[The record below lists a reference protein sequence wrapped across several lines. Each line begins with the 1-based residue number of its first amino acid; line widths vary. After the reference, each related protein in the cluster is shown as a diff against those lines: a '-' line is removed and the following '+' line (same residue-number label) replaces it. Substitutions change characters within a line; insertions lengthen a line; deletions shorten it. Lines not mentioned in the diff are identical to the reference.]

1 MRIGIIGAGQLGRML
16 ALSGIP
22 LGIEFLMYDR
32 SADVPGAAVAPLVV
46 GEFEDLA
53 RLRRFARQVDV
64 VTFDWENVPVSSV
77 RAVAGLVQTWPP
89 PRALEVAQDRLAE
102 KRLFGRLGIP
112 AAPHA
117 AVDSLAGLQR
127 AVRHIGLPGIL
138 KTRRLGYDGKGQVF
152 LKDMGQLP
160 AALATLGGRGLIYEG
175 FVRFS
180 REVSLVA
187 VRGQDGS
194 IAFYPLAENVHE
206 SGILSVTRAPLA
218 APRLQRLAE
227 WHLRSVMERLHY
239 VGVLCVEFFVTG
251 QRLVANE
258 MAPRVHNSGHWT
270 IEGAETSQFENH
282 VRAIAGLPLGSTRAR
297 GPAGMVNLIS
307 ELPPAA
313 RVLAVTGAH
322 FHDYG
327 KAPRP
332 GRKLGHATVIAT
344 SMAARERALTELLQ
358 MAGRGSRARAGRL
371 R

>member
-16 ALSGIP
+16 ALAGIP

-46 GEFEDLA
+46 GEFDDRV

-64 VTFDWENVPVSSV
+64 VTFDWENVPVASV
-77 RAVAGLVQTWPP
+77 RAIAGLARTWPP

-112 AAPHA
+112 TAPHA
-117 AVDSLAGLQR
+117 AVDSLAGLEL
-127 AVRHIGLPGIL
+127 AVRRIGLPGIL
-138 KTRRLGYDGKGQVF
+138 KTRRLGYDGKGQV
-152 LKDMGQLP
+152 LLQDPGQLP
-160 AALATLGGRGLIYEG
+160 AALAALGGRGLIYEG

-187 VRGQDGS
+187 ARGQDGT
-194 IAFYPLAENVHE
+194 IACYPLAENVHE
-206 SGILSVTRAPLA
+206 AGILSVTRVPFL

-227 WHLRSVMERLHY
+227 WHLRSVMERLRY

-270 IEGAETSQFENH
+270 IEGAATSQFENH
-282 VRAIAGLPLGSTRAR
+282 VRAIAGLPLGPTRAH
-297 GPAGMVNLIS
+297 GPAGMVNLIG
-307 ELPPAA
+307 ELPAA
-313 RVLAVTGAH
+313 ASVLAVAGAH

-327 KAPRP
+327 KSPRP
-332 GRKLGHATVIAT
+332 GRKLGHATVVAP
-344 SMAARERALTELLQ
+344 SRAARERALAELLQ
-358 MAGRGSRARAGRL
+358 LAGRGSRATARRL